1 MIFNEYINQTN
12 PKRQHNV
19 KVSEKDCYQTFNT
32 YNGKVIVLLINDT
45 LYHYLLP
52 KDRPSY
58 STLLW
63 TMDSDGNK
71 KSLSCFRFID

>member
-1 MIFNEYINQTN
+1 MTFTEYINQTT
-12 PKRQHNV
+12 PKRQVNV
-19 KVSEKDCYQTFNT
+19 TITENDCYQTFND
-32 YNGKVIVLLINDT
+32 YACKVIVLLINDT
-45 LYHYLLP
+45 FYHYLLP

-71 KSLSCFRFID
+71 KSLSCFRFVD